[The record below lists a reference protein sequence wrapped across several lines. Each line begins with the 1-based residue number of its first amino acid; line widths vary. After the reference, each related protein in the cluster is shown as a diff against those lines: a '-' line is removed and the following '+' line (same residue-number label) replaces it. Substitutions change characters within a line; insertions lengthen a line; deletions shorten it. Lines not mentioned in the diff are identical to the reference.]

1 MGPFNAMPERNMTS
15 NFATIL
21 YETPAQHIARLTLNR
36 PEARN
41 AQNMRL
47 LYELND
53 AFDLAAR
60 DDAIKVIIL
69 AGNGPHF
76 SAGHDLREQDIGRTM
91 RQFRTVGTW
100 CGFECAGAEAQMARE
115 KEVYIGF
122 SERWR
127 NIPKPTIAQVHGKC
141 IAGGLMLA
149 WPCDIIVASDD
160 ATFQDNTV
168 AMGVGG
174 AEFFA
179 HPWEIGVR
187 KAKEMLFTADW
198 LTAAEVKALGMVNH
212 VVPQAE
218 LAAFTMGLAQKIALK
233 PLFAL
238 KLAKEAVNAAQDAQ
252 GRTQAMQTAFALHQL
267 AHSHNML
274 VHGMLIDPSGLS
286 AAVRGKRQKPHSE
299 A

>member
-1 MGPFNAMPERNMTS
+1 MT
-15 NFATIL
+15 FETIL
-21 YETPAQHIARLTLNR
+21 YETPAPHIARITLNR

-41 AQNMRL
+41 AQNTRL

-60 DDAIKVIIL
+60 DDAVKVIIL
-69 AGNGPHF
+69 DASGPHF

-91 RQFRTVGTW
+91 REFRTVGTW

-149 WPCDIIVASDD
+149 WPCDIIVASED

-187 KAKEMLFTADW
+187 KAKEMLFTADE
-198 LTAAEVKALGMVNH
+198 LTAAEAKALGMVNH
-212 VVPQAE
+212 VVPKAG
-218 LAAFTMGLAQKIALK
+218 LAAFTMELAAKIARK

-252 GRTQAMQTAFALHQL
+252 GRSQAMQTAFALHQL

-286 AAVRGKRQKPHSE
+286 AAVRGRGSRSE